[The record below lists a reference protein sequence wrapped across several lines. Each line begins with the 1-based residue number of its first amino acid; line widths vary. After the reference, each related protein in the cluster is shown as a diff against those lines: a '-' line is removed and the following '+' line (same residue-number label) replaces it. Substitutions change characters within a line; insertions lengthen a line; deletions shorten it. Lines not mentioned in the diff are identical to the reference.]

1 MVSRMSGS
9 RATRLAAAFGL
20 VAVLAIPVAVA
31 AAAYTTRVRLLPA
44 VYVAV
49 PVAFVVGL
57 GAVAAYRRARAQL
70 DRRVRRVGERPLRI
84 ARFLAL
90 AGLYVAVT
98 GALAL
103 AFYGLLHLTA

>member
-1 MVSRMSGS
+1 MSGS
-9 RATRLAAAFGL
+9 RGARLAAALGV
-20 VAVLAIPVAVA
+20 VAVLAIPAAVA
-31 AAAYTTRVRLLPA
+31 AAAFTTRVRLLPA

-57 GAVAAYRRARAQL
+57 GAVAAYRRARAEL
-70 DRRVRRVGERPLRI
+70 ERSVRRVAERPVRV

-90 AGLYVAVT
+90 AGLYLAVT

-103 AFYGLLHLTA
+103 GFYGLLHVTA

>member
-1 MVSRMSGS
+1 MSSSRE
-9 RATRLAAAFGL
+9 TRLAIALGAL
-20 VAVLAIPVAVA
+20 AVLAIPVGGACSALTASVQ
-31 AAAYTTRVRLLPA
+31 LLPA

-49 PVAFVVGL
+49 PVAFVLGL
-57 GAVAAYRRARAQL
+57 GAVGAYRRARAQL
-70 DRRVRRVGERPLRI
+70 DRSVRRVGERTLRI

>member
-1 MVSRMSGS
+1 MSGS
-9 RATRLAAAFGL
+9 REARLAAALGA

-31 AAAYTTRVRLLPA
+31 AAAYTTKVRLLPA

-57 GAVAAYRRARAQL
+57 AAVAAYRRARAEL
-70 DRRVRRVGERPLRI
+70 ERSVRRATARSVRI

-90 AGLYVAVT
+90 AGLYLAVT

-103 AFYGLLHLTA
+103 GFYGLLHVTA

>member
-1 MVSRMSGS
+1 MSGS
-9 RATRLAAAFGL
+9 RAARLAAALGA

-31 AAAYTTRVRLLPA
+31 GAAFTTRVQLLPA

-49 PVAFVVGL
+49 PVAFVTGL
-57 GAVAAYRRARAQL
+57 GGVAAYRRARANL
-70 DRRVRRVGERPLRI
+70 ERSVRRVSERSVRI

-90 AGLYVAVT
+90 AGLYLAVT

-103 AFYGLLHLTA
+103 GFYGLLHVTA